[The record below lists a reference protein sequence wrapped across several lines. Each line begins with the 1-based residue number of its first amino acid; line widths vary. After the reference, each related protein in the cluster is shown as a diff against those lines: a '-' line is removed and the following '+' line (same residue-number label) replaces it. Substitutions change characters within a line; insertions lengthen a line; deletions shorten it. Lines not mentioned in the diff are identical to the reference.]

1 VTGKQTHVSLHT
13 SFDPFP
19 PSFLNSEDE
28 DAPSPLT
35 KRLSHLALS
44 RQSSAA
50 SLKSTPRSSRSHPH
64 PLSRSFS
71 GDAKVYSSKSTQNL
85 KRPSLPPTSWQSRS
99 RTVAS
104 TLSLSIAEQDSPESG
119 STLSRFSEPPSSR
132 VDIQVDSQRNDQ
144 VRTPSSSSTQ
154 SLPGP
159 ITPDLSDAPA
169 SIKSWD
175 CEKSLPPI
183 PLSRAASI
191 ASLRPMESL
200 PDMKN
205 RPPRLDTLAP
215 RRPISSES
223 ELSDHPVVSPHTPKL
238 SNPHTP
244 TFSSTRTTPRRL
256 QLSASLGTGLQP
268 GEPAPMQGL
277 LLGYNRQLHD
287 QQRARASTA
296 PSPSASSG
304 HRYSVRPPSSA
315 ATPGFS
321 RSGSVDLSLSELGE
335 PRLRPRTGTGMV
347 YRKSS
352 MSLTRAAADVQAQSR
367 IRMPSERVGPVAS

>member
-1 VTGKQTHVSLHT
+1 VTGAQTSVCCPHPLT
-13 SFDPFP
+13 L
-19 PSFLNSEDE
+19 FLNSEDE

-50 SLKSTPRSSRSHPH
+50 SLKSVARTSRSHPH

-71 GDAKVYSSKSTQNL
+71 GDDKVYSSKSTQNL
-85 KRPSLPPTSWQSRS
+85 KRPSLPPTSWQSRTQ
-99 RTVAS
+99 TVAS
-104 TLSLSIAEQDSPESG
+104 TLSLNIAEQDHPEPA
-119 STLSRFSEPPSSR
+119 STLARFSEPPSSR
-132 VDIQVDSQRNDQ
+132 VDSQVDSQRNDQ
-144 VRTPSSSSTQ
+144 VRTPSSSSSQ

-159 ITPDLSDAPA
+159 ITPDVTDDPA

-175 CEKSLPPI
+175 REKNLPPI
-183 PLSRAASI
+183 PLSRAPSM
-191 ASLRPMESL
+191 ASLRPMGSL
-200 PDMKN
+200 TNMKN

-223 ELSDHPVVSPHTPKL
+223 ELSDPPVVSPHTPKL
-238 SNPHTP
+238 SNLHTP
-244 TFSSTRTTPRRL
+244 TTRTTPRRL
-256 QLSASLGTGLQP
+256 QLSASLGTAVQP
-268 GEPAPMQGL
+268 GEPASMQGL

-287 QQRARASTA
+287 QQRARASSG
-296 PSPSASSG
+296 PSPTASTG
-304 HRYSVRPPSSA
+304 HRYSVRPLSSV
-315 ATPGFS
+315 S
-321 RSGSVDLSLSELGE
+321 RSGSVDLSLSDLGE

-367 IRMPSERVGPVAS
+367 IRMTSERTGPVAS